1 MSGSSDKVA
10 GGLRGHTFC
19 YLYRARPINHA
30 EGIRLDGQSLQKITL
45 PWRTLDRERRNK
57 NSPTPGSE
65 PMRNTTVKIS
75 DDSYRDARVWAARR
89 DTSKS
94 AVMLCL
100 MQSLPTIMRPARAFF
115 DAHKLLVSNGLAP
128 APLAD

>member
-1 MSGSSDKVA
+1 
-10 GGLRGHTFC
+10 
-19 YLYRARPINHA
+19 
-30 EGIRLDGQSLQKITL
+30 
-45 PWRTLDRERRNK
+45 
-57 NSPTPGSE
+57 
-65 PMRNTTVKIS
+65 MRNTTVKIGG
-75 DDSYRDARVWAARR
+75 DTDRDARVWAARR